1 MAAQPTLPNSM
12 TSKKTTP
19 EVTHQ
24 RVSNLKKRCM
34 VDKTEVV
41 AAAMAVATEDMAAV
55 ADIETAAKEEKAD
68 TEIAVAN
75 VTEVVTEAMVAAV
88 ASNIQVLKFPLLR
101 KVKIHKCFLIILSSK
116 RTHS

>member
-1 MAAQPTLPNSM
+1 
-12 TSKKTTP
+12 
-19 EVTHQ
+19 
-24 RVSNLKKRCM
+24 M

-41 AAAMAVATEDMAAV
+41 AAMVVATEDMAAV
-55 ADIETAAKEEKAD
+55 ADIETAVKEEKAD

-75 VTEVVTEAMVAAV
+75 VTEVVTEAMVAAAV